1 MVDQSKKPVVSKAMA
16 PAGTHIVTKP
26 NARPALPID
35 TFKADLNAQ
44 YMKTVENYFAGS
56 QEKARLFMTT
66 ASVAVQKVPA
76 LLECERMSLITALMS
91 CAELNLFP
99 SNVSGEAYI
108 IPYKG
113 KAQFQLGYQGMITLM
128 YRSGVQNIRSNIIF
142 ANDDFE
148 YTEGLEPHLSHKPCW
163 RGDKG
168 EVIGVYAVARI
179 NGTDIF
185 KVLSIEDVM
194 KFKEFSQSKGSE
206 YSPWNEKND
215 PERWMLRKTAIKQLA
230 KLLPK
235 NNKLIQAIAEDNE
248 DSIIAKHKLDAG
260 GPAVGKAF
268 HDPAALEPS
277 IQSDNGDMSE
287 DDLKKA
293 NDELKRKQE
302 EAAKLAG
309 EEDTIH
315 YPTDDDIAAM
325 EKAERENPD

>member
-1 MVDQSKKPVVSKAMA
+1 MAEQKPS
-16 PAGTHIVTKP
+16 THVAVTTP
-26 NARPALPID
+26 RPVMPID
-35 TFKADLNAQ
+35 TLKQELNAQ

-56 QEKARLFMTT
+56 AEKARLFMTT
-66 ASVAVQKVPA
+66 ALVAVQKVPD
-76 LLECERMSLITALMS
+76 LLKCDRMSLMTSLMS

-128 YRSGVQNIRSNIIF
+128 YRSGVENVRSNIIF
-142 ANDDFE
+142 ANDEFD
-148 YTEGLEPHLSHKPCW
+148 YVEGLEPKLMHKPCW

-168 EVIGVYAVARI
+168 EVVGVYAVARI
-179 NGTDIF
+179 NGTDVF

-206 YSPWNEKND
+206 YSPWNQKND

-248 DSIIAKHKLDAG
+248 DSVIVKHPLNAG
-260 GPAVGKAF
+260 GAAVGKAF
-268 HDPAALEPS
+268 HDPAKLQGEPEV
-277 IQSDNGDMSE
+277 NVGDMDDESFNKVNE
-287 DDLKKA
+287 DLKRRQ
-293 NDELKRKQE
+293 D
-302 EAAKLAG
+302 EAARLNG
-309 EEDTIH
+309 EGTEVQVGDVLTAQQ
-315 YPTDDDIAAM
+315 IAEF
-325 EKAERENPD
+325 EKSERENPG